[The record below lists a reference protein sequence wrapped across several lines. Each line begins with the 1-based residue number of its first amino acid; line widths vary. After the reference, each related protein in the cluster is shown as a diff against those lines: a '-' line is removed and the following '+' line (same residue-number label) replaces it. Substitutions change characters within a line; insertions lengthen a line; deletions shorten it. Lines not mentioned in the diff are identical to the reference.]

1 MPFHSLPDGEI
12 HYEID
17 GDGDQ
22 AILFIHGYGG
32 GSEDWREQVAAL
44 RNNSKCIR
52 LDLRGH
58 GASKGFSQG
67 FDIRSFASDVLSLI
81 RALALRPVV
90 LVGHSMG
97 TRIALEA
104 TLQDPDGIAG
114 LVLVDG
120 SCVPDDPAVVQNRVS
135 AEIHDMGYEKFAERT
150 FEDMILAGLGEST
163 RQHILARAKLL
174 PPEIALDL
182 NAAMAD
188 WDSTRFAS
196 ALSAAAVPIAVVQST
211 SITGVEDWRRCKV
224 DREPNSLWLDSW
236 SRQPGSVN
244 IVTVPDTG
252 HFIMLEHPE
261 IIVEAIRTVVKV
273 LSA

>member
-1 MPFHSLPDGEI
+1 M
-12 HYEID
+12 
-17 GDGDQ
+17 
-22 AILFIHGYGG
+22 
-32 GSEDWREQVAAL
+32 
-44 RNNSKCIR
+44 
-52 LDLRGH
+52 
-58 GASKGFSQG
+58 
-67 FDIRSFASDVLSLI
+67 
-81 RALALRPVV
+81 
-90 LVGHSMG
+90 
-97 TRIALEA
+97 
-104 TLQDPDGIAG
+104 
-114 LVLVDG
+114 
-120 SCVPDDPAVVQNRVS
+120 PDDPAVVQNRVS

-211 SITGVEDWRRCKV
+211 SITGVEDWRRCKI
-224 DREPNSLWLDSW
+224 DREPSSLWLDSW

-261 IIVEAIRTVVKV
+261 IVVEAIRTVVKV